1 MKIKISN
8 IISIIFIVISVLLV
22 ISNIFELFALIEEYN
37 RLKDFP
43 NASGVDW
50 LAFAIGMGIIL
61 LNSIV
66 IMTLSIIS
74 CLTGKK
80 RFLKI
85 ASAVLFAIGALSIL
99 AIMIYRMR

>member
-8 IISIIFIVISVLLV
+8 IISLIFIVISVLLV

-80 RFLKI
+80 RLLKT
-85 ASAVLFAIGALSIL
+85 SSSVLFIIGALSFL
-99 AIMIYRMR
+99 AVIIYRMR

>member
-1 MKIKISN
+1 MKIKIST
-8 IISIIFIVISVLLV
+8 IISLIFIVISVLLV

-43 NASGVDW
+43 NASGVDR

-74 CLTGKK
+74 RLTGKK
-80 RFLKI
+80 RLLKT
-85 ASAVLFAIGALSIL
+85 ASSVLFIIGALSFL
-99 AIMIYRMR
+99 AVMIYRMS